1 MLNTNESRVG
11 PAAGA
16 AIENIEK
23 QMEAFFAAQQSEV
36 EQGLLEKINREKEE
50 AQKKIDTV
58 RREFEKVRGILEE
71 HRAVVT
77 ELEIARESLRTRIQ
91 EHFVRA
97 MDHHK
102 LMEQAATLSIDE
114 LQRIDDLSRQ
124 LADIRQRAVEET
136 STLRELLKGHAGI
149 APELPAFSESAEP
162 LVDWSK
168 ELSKMKKVQALL
180 TSSNGSE
187 AHDAAPFESA
197 EPAAASAPEPS
208 PEPSPESGP
217 EPAEQAEPAET
228 APPASYAAPAA
239 EGLPESAEFAESDPG
254 WDDIPAPR
262 EAGDALPEEPS
273 SGSAPEHLGGWLD
286 DDVPS
291 SAPESIED
299 VVPEQARSTESLS
312 RVLADYRKSEPIN
325 NGIELG
331 FFEVGTTAMLD
342 GESFVTAIGK
352 ICAGARDL
360 HDQLTRT
367 ESVKDLFLLKQEIL
381 NQQEVLRKVY
391 FRVVRFCD
399 KESGVLPAYLDE
411 ILNVPAMKDSLERL
425 TMANWSDPSDFAP
438 FVREIAALR
447 AAFEAKT
454 DPPGDYIQSVLEQI
468 GLN

>member
-11 PAAGA
+11 PAAA
-16 AIENIEK
+16 ATIENIEK

-71 HRAVVT
+71 HRAVMT

-102 LMEQAATLSIDE
+102 LMENAAVLSIDE
-114 LQRIDDLSRQ
+114 LQKIDDLSRQ

-136 STLRELLKGHAGI
+136 STLRELLQGQAGI
-149 APELPAFSESAEP
+149 DPELPAFSESAEP

-180 TSSNGSE
+180 TSSNGTE
-187 AHDAAPFESA
+187 THDAAPIESA
-197 EPAAASAPEPS
+197 EPAAASTPAPS
-208 PEPSPESGP
+208 PEAEP
-217 EPAEQAEPAET
+217 EPAEA
-228 APPASYAAPAA
+228 APPASYAAPDA
-239 EGLPESAEFAESDPG
+239 EDTPESPEFSESDPG
-254 WDDIPAPR
+254 WDDIPAAASHAAPAPSEPR
-262 EAGDALPEEPS
+262 GP
-273 SGSAPEHLGGWLD
+273 WLD
-286 DDVPS
+286 DDAAAHAAADT
-291 SAPESIED
+291 APQAASETIED
-299 VVPEQARSTESLS
+299 IVPEQARTANSLS
-312 RVLADYRKSEPIN
+312 KVLADYRKSEPIN
-325 NGIELG
+325 NGIDLG

-399 KESGVLPAYLDE
+399 KESGVLPVYLED
-411 ILNVPAMKDSLERL
+411 ILSVPAMKDSLERL
-425 TMANWSDPSDFAP
+425 TMANWSDPSDFQP

-454 DPPGDYIQSVLEQI
+454 DPPGDYIQSVLDQV

>member
-11 PAAGA
+11 PAAA
-16 AIENIEK
+16 ATIENIEK

-71 HRAVVT
+71 HRAVMT

-91 EHFVRA
+91 EHFTRA

-102 LMEQAATLSIDE
+102 LMENAAVLSIDE
-114 LQRIDDLSRQ
+114 LQKIDDLNRQ
-124 LADIRQRAVEET
+124 LADVRQRAVEET
-136 STLRELLKGHAGI
+136 STLRELLQGHAGI
-149 APELPAFSESAEP
+149 DPELPAFSESAEP
-162 LVDWSK
+162 PVDWSK
-168 ELSKMKKVQALL
+168 ELNKMKKVQALL
-180 TSSNGSE
+180 TSSNGTE
-187 AHDAAPFESA
+187 AHDAAPIES
-197 EPAAASAPEPS
+197 
-208 PEPSPESGP
+208 
-217 EPAEQAEPAET
+217 AEPAET

-239 EGLPESAEFAESDPG
+239 EDTPESPEFSESDPG
-254 WDDIPAPR
+254 WDDIPAATSHAAPAPSEPR
-262 EAGDALPEEPS
+262 GP
-273 SGSAPEHLGGWLD
+273 WLD
-286 DDVPS
+286 DDAAAHAAADT
-291 SAPESIED
+291 APQAASETIED
-299 VVPEQARSTESLS
+299 IVPEQARTAGSLS
-312 RVLADYRKSEPIN
+312 KVLADYRKSEPIN
-325 NGIELG
+325 NGIDLG

-399 KESGVLPAYLDE
+399 KESGVLPAYLED

-425 TMANWSDPSDFAP
+425 TMANWSDPSDFQP

-454 DPPGDYIQSVLEQI
+454 DPPGDYIQSVLDQV

>member
-1 MLNTNESRVG
+1 MLNANESRVG
-11 PAAGA
+11 PAA

-36 EQGLLEKINREKEE
+36 EKGLLEKINREKEE

-71 HRAVVT
+71 HRAVMT
-77 ELEIARESLRTRIQ
+77 ELELARESLRTRIQ

-124 LADIRQRAVEET
+124 LAEIRQRAVEET

-149 APELPAFSESAEP
+149 ASELPAFSESSEP
-162 LVDWSK
+162 PVDWSK

-197 EPAAASAPEPS
+197 EPAAASAPS
-208 PEPSPESGP
+208 PEPSPASAT
-217 EPAEQAEPAET
+217 EPAEPAAEPVET
-228 APPASYAAPAA
+228 APPASYAEPAA
-239 EGLPESAEFAESDPG
+239 EGPPDGAEFAESDPG
-254 WDDIPAPR
+254 WDDIPAAASHAAPHT
-262 EAGDALPEEPS
+262 AAPA
-273 SGSAPEHLGGWLD
+273 APET
-286 DDVPS
+286 
-291 SAPESIED
+291 IED
-299 VVPEQARSTESLS
+299 VVPEQARTSDSLS
-312 RVLADYRKSEPIN
+312 KVLADYRKSEPIN

-447 AAFEAKT
+447 AAFAAKT

>member
-16 AIENIEK
+16 AAIESIEK

-71 HRAVVT
+71 HRAVMT

-102 LMEQAATLSIDE
+102 LMEKAATLSIDE

-149 APELPAFSESAEP
+149 APELPTFSESAEP
-162 LVDWSK
+162 PVDWSK

-180 TSSNGSE
+180 TSPNGSE

-197 EPAAASAPEPS
+197 EPAAASA

-239 EGLPESAEFAESDPG
+239 EGPPESAEFAESDPG
-254 WDDIPAPR
+254 WDDIPAAVSPATPSPSGPR
-262 EAGDALPEEPS
+262 GQ
-273 SGSAPEHLGGWLD
+273 WLD
-286 DDVPS
+286 DAAAAHDAARAAHA
-291 SAPESIED
+291 APETIED